1 VSGEDLSSL
10 PVHSQHSSV
19 VQETFERTAAVEEV
33 HADLCGLVK
42 DKGVDLGELAAAGT
56 EAAVA
61 IVPDLVIVV
70 LALDCTHSSCYHHL
84 AYSPAVRNTHLVVD
98 GEGVA
103 VASHLAY
110 PELASS
116 LSACEFDSSVQE
128 GEERRSSLSETVLEE
143 GQHRKYSK
151 MPPLFH
157 NSRRVRTD

>member
-1 VSGEDLSSL
+1 VSGKDLSSL
-10 PVHSQHSSV
+10 LVHSQHSSV

-33 HADLCGLVK
+33 RADLCGLVK
-42 DKGVDLGELAAAGT
+42 DMGVDLGELAVAGA

-70 LALDCTHSSCYHHL
+70 VALDCTHSSCYHHL
-84 AYSPAVRNTHLVVD
+84 ACSPVVRNTHLVVD

-116 LSACEFDSSVQE
+116 LSVCEFDSSGQE
-128 GEERRSSLSETVLEE
+128 GEEQRSSWSETVLEE

>member
-1 VSGEDLSSL
+1 
-10 PVHSQHSSV
+10 

-42 DKGVDLGELAAAGT
+42 DKGVDLGELVAAGT

-84 AYSPAVRNTHLVVD
+84 PYSPAVRHTHFVVD

-103 VASHLAY
+103 VASHLAH
-110 PELASS
+110 PELVSS
-116 LSACEFDSSVQE
+116 LSAFESDSSVQE

-151 MPPLFH
+151 TPPLVH
-157 NSRRVRTD
+157 NSRHVRTD